1 MNELSNN
8 TQQSPARPR
17 LTWQRLSVAVTAAF
31 VGVFGFLAGHE
42 SGKTDQSLS
51 ATTGGSQPGAQS
63 DTQPDTQLS
72 PQTGDDEDAYDYGY
86 EDGYDSTDNNGYG
99 SAPQQSQDPMTTHSS

>member
-1 MNELSNN
+1 MNELPNN

-17 LTWQRLSVAVTAAF
+17 LTWQRLSIAVTAAF

-51 ATTGGSQPGAQS
+51 AGPGASQS
-63 DTQPDTQLS
+63 EAQLA
-72 PQTGDDEDAYDYGY
+72 PQTGDDEDSHGYGY
-86 EDGYDSTDNNGYG
+86 EDGYGSTDNDEYG